1 MKTSRSLFEQA
12 LISGLVLYAVLSIG
26 VSLYRI
32 ALPEPEQ
39 CALCESVL
47 RCHAPAV
54 MNLATGETLEM
65 RVYEPDPTRP
75 WEIAR
80 EQRMDYFCLV
90 YGAGLQGW
98 CDGGIAC
105 HVNLRN
111 GVAMNDRLFC
121 RKCRLP
127 LALADRRGYVILA
140 LHDPECF
147 QPYAIEKGW
156 EYEINN
162 YTVKIEKG
170 DEPMSLSIT
179 TTGHLIKK

>member
-1 MKTSRSLFEQA
+1 MKTLRSLFEQA
-12 LISGLVLYAVLSIG
+12 LISALALYAVLSIG
-26 VSLYRI
+26 VSLYRV

-47 RCHAPAV
+47 RCHAPAI
-54 MNLATGETLEM
+54 MNLSTSETLEM

-75 WEIAR
+75 WEIAQ
-80 EQRMDYFCLV
+80 EQRTDYFCLI

-121 RKCRLP
+121 RKCRLR
-127 LALADRRGYVILA
+127 LTVTGRCGFVILD
-140 LHDPECF
+140 LHDPEHIR
-147 QPYAIEKGW
+147 PYAIAKGHD
-156 EYEINN
+156 YEING
-162 YTVKIEKG
+162 YSVSIEKG
-170 DEPMSLSIT
+170 EEPMSLFIT
-179 TTGHLIKK
+179 TKGHLIEP